1 MKFQNPKSLIKENDR
16 FRNSLL
22 NEKSDNLG
30 GEMVQLDPEL
40 CREKNIS
47 RHTLTTF
54 KNFQW
59 KLYLLL
65 SLKMEKISCSS
76 ISKLFHRFLNM
87 QNSCVWDWICSLYN
101 FFLLMSI
108 SAFLFLYSFN
118 HKSTGFWYKN
128 VLCLLKVVINGR
140 KFINNRKSCVK
151 VNVNIALIRSN
162 LALSKAFAKAYL

>member
-22 NEKSDNLG
+22 NEKSDILG

-87 QNSCVWDWICSLYN
+87 QNSCV
-101 FFLLMSI
+101 
-108 SAFLFLYSFN
+108 
-118 HKSTGFWYKN
+118 
-128 VLCLLKVVINGR
+128 
-140 KFINNRKSCVK
+140 
-151 VNVNIALIRSN
+151 
-162 LALSKAFAKAYL
+162 